1 MALNTNALCT
11 VDQVKSYIG
20 IEDNHKN
27 DSIELYIN
35 AASEMINEY
44 LGYDPETQTYTEE
57 VYDGTGTKFL
67 TLKARPIT
75 TLTEVQEDGDT
86 VTITDFVKRDWY
98 IDGDDYVFV
107 SGNSNYKVTYI
118 AGYSADDM
126 PTSITLACVK
136 IAAMMTKEDGR
147 TGSLGT
153 SSISHGDGS
162 RTFLESTYD
171 TILETLYTY
180 RRIDG

>member
-1 MALNTNALCT
+1 MALRSNALCT
-11 VDQVKSYIG
+11 VNQVKDYADIKD
-20 IEDNHKN
+20 EHKN
-27 DSIELYIN
+27 DALELYIN
-35 AASEMINEY
+35 AASYMIDEY

-57 VYDGTGTKFL
+57 VYDGNGTKFL

-75 TLTEVQEDGDT
+75 TLSAVVEDGDT

-107 SGNSNYKVTYI
+107 KGNSNYKITYV
-118 AGYSADDM
+118 AGYASTAM
-126 PTSITLACVK
+126 PPSITLTCVK
-136 IAAMMTKEDGR
+136 IASVMCKEDGR

-162 RTFLESTYD
+162 RSFLEQTYD
-171 TILETLYTY
+171 SILESLSSF
-180 RRIDG
+180 RRLDG